1 METAEARGFGSE
13 RWRLYPV
20 DTPALCVYLAVGFL
34 GGRHRGDDGVRV
46 IGDVIWIMIIK
57 LFSRPARLIQID

>member
-13 RWRLYPV
+13 LWRLYPV

-34 GGRHRGDDGVRV
+34 GGRHRSDDGVRV